1 MKTRWLALTAII
13 ILGVCIGPGCVSL
26 SGTVASKATVDAIV
40 KPASGSLAGAINTPQ
55 TMPIMLTVAVA
66 AAEPNVISLKPA
78 DFSFNGSQGGA
89 NPSDQTLTAY
99 NYGAGALNWSMSKT
113 AAWLTLSQESGM
125 SAVSATLSVD
135 ISGLKPGIYGDSITI
150 TATGVA
156 NSSVKVPVVL
166 TISAAMP
173 LNPAIINSIGGTRH
187 CRCGTDHSK

>member
-13 ILGVCIGPGCVSL
+13 ILGVCIGPGYVSP
-26 SGTVASKATVDAIV
+26 SGTLASKATVDAMV
-40 KPASGSLAGAINTPQ
+40 KPASVSLVGAINTPQ
-55 TMPIMLTVAVA
+55 TMPIMLTA
-66 AAEPNVISLKPA
+66 ASPAEPNVISLKPA

-89 NPSDQTLTAY
+89 NPSDQVLTAY
-99 NYGAGALNWSMSKT
+99 NYGAGALKWSVSKT

-135 ISGLKPGIYGDSITI
+135 ISGLKPGTYGDNITI
-150 TATGVA
+150 TATGAA

-166 TISAAMP
+166 TISAATP
-173 LNPAIINSIGGTRH
+173 LNPAISNSIGGNRH